1 MMRLARLATLALAL
15 AATFTACRP
24 KAPVEPVPPPPP
36 RIVAV
41 QPPARSAGYA
51 YDGQIWA
58 LFDRALDPQSIDTTT
73 VFLKKDTQ
81 RLACAVS
88 YEPTSRRIVVVP
100 RLSLAINTTYTVIIT
115 GLVKARDGVP
125 LGADFLWQFSTSS
138 VRRVTYLYP
147 TLSELASPV
156 AMLRWASL
164 DAIPGTL
171 RYDVY
176 VGQDSVEVHARRV
189 PILTTTSNSYYLPRA
204 YWASGRRTYWAVTT
218 TNTSTGERL
227 DSPVAAFDVLPAG
240 RPTRVVSG
248 QAIEWGGIQ
257 LGRPNQFCTSSSL
270 TLGAGYN
277 AAMRFDIDPARM
289 GRRVLSARLVMHA
302 SSNAAYIPYA
312 YVWSCTPGWAACGMV
327 YPGPPYLDPS
337 GNLGN
342 AHLGLSSTEMVFD
355 SVALAAWVEGMLRGG
370 DFSGLMFTLS
380 QNTLMSI
387 STTQVAY
394 PRPSLVVT
402 VLD

>member
-1 MMRLARLATLALAL
+1 MKRLVRIAALALAL
-15 AATFTACRP
+15 AAAFAACRP
-24 KAPVEPVPPPPP
+24 KAPVAPVAPPPPKV
-36 RIVAV
+36 VAV

-58 LFDRALDPQSIDTTT
+58 LFDRPLDPRSIDTTT

-100 RLSLAINTTYTVIIT
+100 RSPLGLNTTYTVILT
-115 GLVKARDGVP
+115 SLVKAADGVA

-156 AMLRWASL
+156 AMLRWSSV

-176 VGQDSVEVHARRV
+176 VGQDSLAVSARTV
-189 PILTTTSNSYYLPRA
+189 PILSSTANAYYLPRA
-204 YWASGRRTYWAVTT
+204 YWPAGRRMYWAVTT

-227 DSPVAAFDVLPAG
+227 DSPVAVFDVIPAG
-240 RPTRVVSG
+240 SPTRVVSG
-248 QAIEWGGIQ
+248 NAVEWGGIQ

-270 TLGAGYN
+270 TIGAGYN
-277 AAMRFDIDPARM
+277 AALRFDIDPTRM
-289 GRRVLSARLVMHA
+289 GRRVQSARLVVYA
-302 SSNAAYIPYA
+302 ISSTSYIPYT

-327 YPGPPYLDPS
+327 YPGPPYPDPS

-342 AHLGLSSTEMVFD
+342 ARVGLSSNEMVFD

-380 QNTLMSI
+380 QNTLLSI
-387 STTQVAY
+387 STTQAAY
-394 PRPSLVVT
+394 PRPNLVVT